1 MLMFAR
7 KYPHL
12 LGLLGL
18 FVLLV
23 GGCGGEAVQSLD
35 TKGPQDSAAVA
46 VGISPQSSAILAGQ
60 SVQFTA
66 SVSGSSNTQ
75 VNWLVNGALGGNS
88 SAGTIASGGYYS
100 APATASPQQ
109 VTVQAVSQAD
119 PSASATAS
127 VAINGAGLVTSTIN
141 PQVAN
146 YSVTSPQ
153 AGTASVEFG
162 TDTNYGFQT
171 ASQQIPAGGGT
182 GSILVA
188 GMRAFTTYHMR
199 AVIQYANGA
208 TFTDADHT
216 FTTGGLDPTRVPQ
229 VSVSQPS
236 ALEPNP
242 GVELL
247 DLDGNTGSCANCVD
261 VAAEDLNGNLIWY
274 YDPGQSLGTPNPIKL
289 LPDGHI
295 LVNFT
300 QIGDDGFS
308 SDLREIDLAGNTVW
322 EMTAAQ
328 LNLKL
333 AAAGY
338 NLTMIGTHHDFAI
351 LPNGHLILIASTYQ
365 SFTDLPGYPGTTQVI
380 GDVLIDL
387 DQNHNPVWVWNSFD
401 HLDVNRHPMK
411 FPDWTHSNAVLYS
424 PDDGDL
430 ILSMR
435 HQNWVIKIDYEDGHG
450 TGNILWRLGFGGDFT
465 LQGGDSPIDWQY
477 AQHAIL
483 LFGPASAGI
492 FQLGLFDNGNDR
504 IVDSAG
510 DLCGTAGQP
519 ACYSRLPIFQINETA
534 KTADIVWQYKL
545 PVFSDFGGYVQP
557 LANGDVEFDEAQP
570 SPNSAAVFEVT
581 NTTSP
586 QVVWQM
592 NITNQNAYRAFRIPS
607 LYPGVQW

>member
-1 MLMFAR
+1 
-7 KYPHL
+7 
-12 LGLLGL
+12 
-18 FVLLV
+18 
-23 GGCGGEAVQSLD
+23 
-35 TKGPQDSAAVA
+35 
-46 VGISPQSSAILAGQ
+46 
-60 SVQFTA
+60 
-66 SVSGSSNTQ
+66 
-75 VNWLVNGALGGNS
+75 
-88 SAGTIASGGYYS
+88 
-100 APATASPQQ
+100 
-109 VTVQAVSQAD
+109 
-119 PSASATAS
+119 
-127 VAINGAGLVTSTIN
+127 
-141 PQVAN
+141 
-146 YSVTSPQ
+146 
-153 AGTASVEFG
+153 
-162 TDTNYGFQT
+162 
-171 ASQQIPAGGGT
+171 
-182 GSILVA
+182 
-188 GMRAFTTYHMR
+188 
-199 AVIQYANGA
+199 
-208 TFTDADHT
+208 
-216 FTTGGLDPTRVPQ
+216 
-229 VSVSQPS
+229 
-236 ALEPNP
+236 
-242 GVELL
+242 
-247 DLDGNTGSCANCVD
+247 
-261 VAAEDLNGNLIWY
+261 
-274 YDPGQSLGTPNPIKL
+274 
-289 LPDGHI
+289 
-295 LVNFT
+295 
-300 QIGDDGFS
+300 
-308 SDLREIDLAGNTVW
+308 
-322 EMTAAQ
+322 
-328 LNLKL
+328 
-333 AAAGY
+333 
-338 NLTMIGTHHDFAI
+338 
-351 LPNGHLILIASTYQ
+351 
-365 SFTDLPGYPGTTQVI
+365 
-380 GDVLIDL
+380 
-387 DQNHNPVWVWNSFD
+387 HNPVWVWNSFD